1 MKSASLP
8 LAAALLLTAATT
20 AIAAAGKPPVPQAK
34 TTMADNFPWRDP
46 FAATADGSS
55 AYAAVCEASATFP
68 AAQYTLHDLF
78 DKPPTGLFN
87 YADGLKAFFS
97 GREYPGGWAGLDR
110 HMYDRNV
117 LLMEYADVP
126 PRARAWIEAQE
137 RRDGDGKGLFAVFD
151 KPASAEDKVMER
163 VVVPPEGEGD
173 VDRALDGARVAIF
186 APGALY
192 HVLPL
197 FVADGSE
204 CEGERERP
212 AQMMMRGSWKP
223 FLKKLIVFRDVIDAL
238 TDLGNYKAVP
248 EDGAV
253 VAWPVSHSRPDVDN
267 HKRDIKFTV
276 KAQVLKRKEGGAV
289 EEEEKPAPSEPVRD
303 EL

>member
-8 LAAALLLTAATT
+8 LAALLTAAAGTQV
-20 AIAAAGKPPVPQAK
+20 GKPPVPQAK

-46 FAATADGSS
+46 FATGTAAA
-55 AYAAVCEASATFP
+55 AYAPACEASATFP
-68 AAQYTLHDLF
+68 ARQYTLHDLS
-78 DKPPTGLFN
+78 DKPPTGLSH
-87 YADGLKAFFS
+87 YADGLKAFFA

-137 RRDGDGKGLFAVFD
+137 RVSAADDDAAAAGKGLFAVFD
-151 KPASAEDKVMER
+151 KPASADDKVTER
-163 VVVPPEGEGD
+163 VAVPAEGD
-173 VDRALDGARVAIF
+173 VDRALDADRVAIF

-197 FVADGSE
+197 FVADGSD
-204 CEGERERP
+204 C
-212 AQMMMRGSWKP
+212 Q
-223 FLKKLIVFRDVIDAL
+223 DAL
-238 TDLGNYKAVP
+238 ADLGNYKPAP
-248 EDGAV
+248 EAGAV
-253 VAWPVSHSRPDVDN
+253 VAWPVSHSRPDVAN
-267 HKRDIKFTV
+267 NKRDIEFTV
-276 KAQVLKRKEGGAV
+276 KAQVLKRMDEDNDDD
-289 EEEEKPAPSEPVRD
+289 KPAPSEPVRD

>member
-8 LAAALLLTAATT
+8 LAASLLLTAT
-20 AIAAAGKPPVPQAK
+20 AAGAAGKPPAPQAK

-46 FAATADGSS
+46 FAAAAAGSS
-55 AYAAVCEASATFP
+55 AYAAACEASATFP

-78 DKPPTGLFN
+78 EKPPTGLFN

-151 KPASAEDKVMER
+151 KPASADDKVTQR
-163 VVVPPEGEGD
+163 VVVPPEGEGE
-173 VDRALDGARVAIF
+173 VDRALDGDRVAIF

-197 FVADGSE
+197 FVADGSD
-204 CEGERERP
+204 CEDSL
-212 AQMMMRGSWKP
+212 A
-223 FLKKLIVFRDVIDAL
+223 
-238 TDLGNYKAVP
+238 DLGNYKAVP

-289 EEEEKPAPSEPVRD
+289 DEEEEEEKPAPSEPVRD

>member
-1 MKSASLP
+1 MRSASLS
-8 LAAALLLTAATT
+8 LAAALLLTGTGTAA
-20 AIAAAGKPPVPQAK
+20 IGKPPAPQAK

-46 FAATADGSS
+46 FAAGTAG

-78 DKPPTGLFN
+78 DKPPTGLFH
-87 YADGLKAFFS
+87 YGDGLKAFFS

-110 HMYDRNV
+110 HMYDRN
-117 LLMEYADVP
+117 LLMMEYADVP

-137 RRDGDGKGLFAVFD
+137 RAADGDDNDDGAGKGLFAVFD
-151 KPASAEDKVMER
+151 KPASPEDKVTER
-163 VVVPPEGEGD
+163 VVVPPEGE
-173 VDRALDGARVAIF
+173 VDRALDGNRVVIF

-197 FVADGSE
+197 FVADGSD
-204 CEGERERP
+204 CEDTL
-212 AQMMMRGSWKP
+212 A
-223 FLKKLIVFRDVIDAL
+223 
-238 TDLGNYKAVP
+238 DLSNYKAVP

-276 KAQVLKRKEGGAV
+276 KAQVLKRKEGAADGEAV
-289 EEEEKPAPSEPVRD
+289 GEEKPAPSEPVRD

>member
-1 MKSASLP
+1 
-8 LAAALLLTAATT
+8 
-20 AIAAAGKPPVPQAK
+20 
-34 TTMADNFPWRDP
+34 MADNFPWRDP
-46 FAATADGSS
+46 FAADGD
-55 AYAAVCEASATFP
+55 YAAACEASATFP

-87 YADGLKAFFS
+87 YADGLRAFFA

-110 HMYDRNV
+110 HMYERNV
-117 LLMEYADVP
+117 LVMEYADVP

-137 RRDGDGKGLFAVFD
+137 RRAADDDDAGAGGGKGLFAVFD
-151 KPASAEDKVMER
+151 KPASAEDKVTQR
-163 VVVPPEGEGD
+163 VAVPPEGEGE
-173 VDRALDGARVAIF
+173 VDRALDASRVAIF

-197 FVADGSE
+197 FVADGSD
-204 CEGERERP
+204 CE
-212 AQMMMRGSWKP
+212 
-223 FLKKLIVFRDVIDAL
+223 DAL
-238 TDLGNYKAVP
+238 ADLGNYKAVP

-276 KAQVLKRKEGGAV
+276 KAQVLKLKRKEGAAV
-289 EEEEKPAPSEPVRD
+289 EEEEEEEEKPAPSEPVRD

>member
-1 MKSASLP
+1 M
-8 LAAALLLTAATT
+8 TA
-20 AIAAAGKPPVPQAK
+20 AAAGKAPAPQAK

-46 FAATADGSS
+46 FAAGAATHAD
-55 AYAAVCEASATFP
+55 YVAVCEASATFP

-78 DKPPTGLFN
+78 EKPPTGLFN
-87 YADGLKAFFS
+87 YADGLKAFFA

-110 HMYDRNV
+110 HMYERNV
-117 LLMEYADVP
+117 LVMEYADVP

-137 RRDGDGKGLFAVFD
+137 RRADDDAGGKGLFAVFD
-151 KPASAEDKVMER
+151 KPASAEDKVTKR
-163 VVVPPEGEGD
+163 VAVPPEGEGE
-173 VDRALDGARVAIF
+173 VDRALDASRVAIF

-197 FVADGSE
+197 FVADGSD
-204 CEGERERP
+204 CE
-212 AQMMMRGSWKP
+212 
-223 FLKKLIVFRDVIDAL
+223 DAL
-238 TDLGNYKAVP
+238 ADLGNYKAVP

-253 VAWPVSHSRPDVDN
+253 VAWPVSHSRPDVNN

-276 KAQVLKRKEGGAV
+276 KAQVLKRKEGAAV
-289 EEEEKPAPSEPVRD
+289 EEEKPAPSEPVRD